1 MRFRSC
7 PGRRSPFELVFAVL
21 TLCWLGGAAL
31 GAPDQSTQPEGPR
44 PYPPPAM
51 NTTSVPVLRS
61 LADSGDVKAQSQLG
75 NIYLVGSGVK
85 KDYAEAVVYS
95 GQRPTEAIR

>member
-1 MRFRSC
+1 
-7 PGRRSPFELVFAVL
+7 
-21 TLCWLGGAAL
+21 
-31 GAPDQSTQPEGPR
+31 
-44 PYPPPAM
+44 M